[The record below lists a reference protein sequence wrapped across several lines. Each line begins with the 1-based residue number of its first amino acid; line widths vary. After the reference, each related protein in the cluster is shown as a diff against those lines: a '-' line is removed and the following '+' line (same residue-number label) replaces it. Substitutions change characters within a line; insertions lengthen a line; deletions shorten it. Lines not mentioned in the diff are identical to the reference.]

1 MPITRST
8 NVSYTI
14 LNASIMDSGC
24 LNVSVNVTVDS
35 VTSFSTT
42 FIIPQVD
49 TSNILDTT
57 ISDGK
62 NIRESLTYR
71 IYDYLVS
78 SGQIAGAI
86 S

>member
-1 MPITRST
+1 
-8 NVSYTI
+8 
-14 LNASIMDSGC
+14 MDSGC
-24 LNVSVNVTVDS
+24 LNVSINVAVDS
-35 VTSFSTT
+35 VTSFSTN
-42 FIIPQVD
+42 FIISQVD

-78 SGQIAGAI
+78 SGQITGVI

>member
-1 MPITRST
+1 MPIIRST

>member
-1 MPITRST
+1 
-8 NVSYTI
+8 
-14 LNASIMDSGC
+14 MDSGC